1 MIHATARAL
10 RRLAGQPEN
19 DLETLVAACDG
30 SPLELAPEFA
40 TALETDLRVPTC
52 PECLVL
58 WDMALSGVPKERS
71 P

>member
-10 RRLAGQPEN
+10 RRLAGQPEG
-19 DLETLVAACDG
+19 DLDTMVAACNG
-30 SPLELAPEFA
+30 SQLWSGAQFA
-40 TALETDLRVPTC
+40 TAFEVDRRVPTC

-58 WDMALSGVPKERS
+58 WDMALSGVSKERS